1 MMDRFGWTLGLALAL
16 AAAGCDGG
24 EVDVDASTGTTD
36 SGVST
41 GDAQTPEPD
50 AGTTDPDGGT
60 TDPDGGTSDPDGG
73 TTDPDAGPPVLSCE
87 MGSIRIAET
96 CPAFAAC
103 GGDQVG
109 MWCYADVCMTKREL
123 IEPVIMQAQSLGQIP
138 DCRVEDVII
147 RGSMGTI
154 DGTVNLTTDM
164 LTRTVMSSATGTF
177 FLPPDCILFPGPGAR
192 RCNATEAAIN
202 EGLGANGSGTCMP
215 DADGCECDIT
225 FDSMVNESD
234 TYTLE
239 GNTIVTGAGR
249 RYDYCVEGD
258 GNFRFREDASM
269 RSGSGE
275 PGTQTLLPL
284 SP

>member
-60 TDPDGGTSDPDGG
+60 TDPDSGTTDPDSG
-73 TTDPDAGPPVLSCE
+73 TTDPDAGPPVLSCS
-87 MGSIRIAET
+87 MGTIRIAEM
-96 CPAFAAC
+96 CPAFTAC
-103 GGDQVG
+103 GGDEVG
-109 MWCYADVCMTKREL
+109 SWCYADVCMTKEEL
-123 IEPVIMQAQSLGQIP
+123 LGPVLMQMGVPRDCTLDEIEVRSSSGM
-138 DCRVEDVII
+138 
-147 RGSMGTI
+147 I
-154 DGTVNLTTDM
+154 DGNATLTGTM
-164 LTRTVMSSATGTF
+164 LTRMVMSEATGTF
-177 FLPPDCILFPGPGAR
+177 YLGPGCKIFTCR
-192 RCNATEAAIN
+192 ATEAAIN
-202 EGLGANGSGTCMP
+202 SALGSNGMATCRDEAP
-215 DADGCECDIT
+215 GCECDIT
-225 FDSMVNESD
+225 FNSTVNESD
-234 TYTLE
+234 TYTLD
-239 GNTIVTGAGR
+239 GNTIVTGSDR
-249 RYDYCVEGD
+249 RYDYCVGAD
-258 GNFRFREDASM
+258 GNFRFKEDASM